1 MRRRVFVWA
10 GAGLLALAVIAAATG
25 LWLRGQLTA
34 SLPQLDG
41 EQALPGLSAAVRV
54 ERDARGVPTI
64 HGESRIDVAR
74 GLGFV
79 HAQERFFQ
87 MDLLRRRAA
96 GELAELFGAAAV
108 DLDRRVRIHRF
119 RPLAGRVVER
129 ASAEERALTEA
140 YTEGV
145 NAGLAAL
152 RAAPFEYVVLRLEP
166 APWRAEDTVL
176 VALAMFLTLQDEDG
190 RVESNLGLMAELL
203 PPALFDFLA
212 PRGTEW
218 DAPLLGGATA
228 MPAIPGPGV
237 VDLRQRDPAARAFR
251 GDAPVAGRAA
261 WNAASSLEGEDESS
275 DAALGSNNWA
285 VAGSETADGR
295 AIVANDM
302 HLGIGVPNTWYR
314 ARLSFAQDG
323 EPRQIVGVTL
333 PGAASVVVGSNGRV
347 AWGFTNSYGD
357 WGDLVV
363 LEPAPGGTDLYR
375 TPAGA
380 RAIER
385 VPETIRVKG
394 APDQTLEVEQTVWG
408 PIVDRDHLGRRRAL
422 RWAAHDPEGVNL
434 GLLALE
440 RAGTLA
446 EAQRAA
452 NLAGI
457 PHQNFVCADREGH
470 VGWTIMGR
478 IPRRVGFDG
487 RLPGSW
493 ADGSRRWDG
502 WLAPEEY
509 PRIVDPPGGRI
520 WTANARVVDGAM
532 LAVVGDGG
540 YDLGARARQIRDG
553 LRELAT
559 PTERD
564 MLAVQL
570 DDRALFLS
578 RWQELLLATLT
589 PQAVAGQPLRAEL
602 KRLAE
607 SWGARAAVDSAG
619 YRLVRGFRS
628 AVAELALDPLS
639 EACRKA
645 DPRFRAFRTFQYE
658 GPLWALVRTRPS
670 HLLDARFATWDELLL
685 AAVDATISQALEQ
698 GPRLA
703 ERTWGERNSPAVQHP
718 LSRAVPLLAR
728 WLDMPR
734 SPIPGDSY
742 MPRVQNGDEGAS
754 ERLAVAPGHED
765 DGYFM
770 MPCGQSGHPFSP
782 YYGDGHR
789 DWLQG
794 RPAPLLPGAVQ
805 HVLTLRPA
813 GARAHVR
820 SDEERQGDRG

>member
-1 MRRRVFVWA
+1 MKRFFAWGAAVVLA
-10 GAGLLALAVIAAATG
+10 AGLLAAAAA
-25 LWLRGQLTA
+25 LWARGELRA

-41 EQALPGLSAAVRV
+41 EQALPGLAAPVRV

-64 HGESRIDVAR
+64 SGASRADVAR

-79 HAQERFFQ
+79 HAQDRFFQ

-96 GELAELFGAAAV
+96 GELAELFGPAAV
-108 DLDRRVRIHRF
+108 DLDRHVRIHRF
-119 RPLAGRVVER
+119 RPLARRVVAQ
-129 ASAEERALTEA
+129 ASGEERALVDA

-145 NAGLAAL
+145 NAGLASL
-152 RAAPFEYVVLRLEP
+152 RAAPFEYLALRLDP
-166 APWRAEDTVL
+166 VPWRAEDTVL

-190 RVESNLGLMAELL
+190 RVESNLGMMADLL
-203 PPALFDFLA
+203 PPALSDFLA

-218 DAPLLGGATA
+218 DAPLVGDAMAATAAPAPQVLDLRRRASARGAGGAALPTA
-228 MPAIPGPGV
+228 PTAWS
-237 VDLRQRDPAARAFR
+237 R
-251 GDAPVAGRAA
+251 DAPLGAEQA
-261 WNAASSLEGEDESS
+261 

-314 ARLSFAQDG
+314 ARLTFPQDG
-323 EPRQIVGVTL
+323 ETRQIVGVTL

-357 WGDLVV
+357 WSDLVV
-363 LEPAPGGTDLYR
+363 LEADPGGTDLYR
-375 TPAGA
+375 TPEGA

-385 VPETIRVKG
+385 LSETIHVKSE
-394 APDQTLEVEQTVWG
+394 PDQTLTVERTVWG

-422 RWAAHDPEGVNL
+422 RWVAHDPEGVNL
-434 GLLALE
+434 GLFALE
-440 RAGTLA
+440 RATTLA

-452 NLAGI
+452 ALAGI

-520 WTANARVVDGAM
+520 WTANARVVDGA
-532 LAVVGDGG
+532 LLGVVGDGG
-540 YDLGARARQIRDG
+540 YDLGARAGQIRDRLRG
-553 LRELAT
+553 LAR
-559 PTERD
+559 PTEQD

-589 PQAVAGQPLRAEL
+589 PQALDGRPPRAEL
-602 KRLAE
+602 KRLVE
-607 SWGARAAVDSAG
+607 GWGARAAVDSAG
-619 YRLVRGFRS
+619 YRMVRDFRGE
-628 AVAELALDPLS
+628 VAARALDPLV
-639 EACRKA
+639 EACRAA

-658 GPLWALVRTRPS
+658 GPLWTLVSERPP
-670 HLLDARFATWDELLL
+670 HLLDPRFGTWEDLLL
-685 AAVDATISQALEQ
+685 AAADATIAAALEQ

-703 ERTWGERNSPAVQHP
+703 ERTWGERNSPAIQHP
-718 LSRAVPLLAR
+718 LSRAVPFLSR

-734 SPIPGDSY
+734 APIPGDSY

-754 ERLAVAPGHED
+754 ERLAVAPGHEE

-770 MPCGQSGHPFSP
+770 MPCGQSGHPLSP
-782 YYGDGHR
+782 HYGDGHR

-794 RPAPLLPGAVQ
+794 RSVPLLPGPAQ
-805 HVLTLRPA
+805 HVLMLRPV
-813 GARAHVR
+813 GAR
-820 SDEERQGDRG
+820 